1 MYMATDIISA
11 LFIFVSTLISVSILG
26 LVAGFSPTLYVAQV
40 AMASKSKH
48 PITYTIALMAGVLL
62 AVLLLIILFQTLH
75 LDTLLSFIDTTVRA
89 VTVSVIFNLLVGA
102 AFIWGG
108 IWYLRHQQIP
118 KVTKKTHMKQTG
130 GILSMFGLGFART
143 LVSVSGVTA
152 TYIAGNI
159 IANVSIGIGEHIIYT
174 LIFFAAS
181 IVPFFG
187 IIIYM
192 QKNPDRLLQVTE
204 ELRQLLHKTNY
215 RLIVGVG
222 AIILGSSIAI
232 FNVMMALFY

>member
-1 MYMATDIISA
+1 MTTDIISA

-48 PITYTIALMAGVLL
+48 PVTYTISLMAGVLF
-62 AVLLLIILFQTLH
+62 AILLLIILFQTLH

-102 AFIWGG
+102 GFIWGG
-108 IWYLRHQQIP
+108 IWYLRNQHIP
-118 KVTKKTHMKQTG
+118 KITKKSGVKKRG
-130 GILSMFGLGFART
+130 GIISMFGLGFART
-143 LVSVSGVTA
+143 FISVTGVTA

-159 IANVSIGIGEHIIYT
+159 IANVSIGIIEHIIYT
-174 LIFFAAS
+174 LIFLAAS

-187 IIIYM
+187 IIIFM
-192 QKNPDRLLQVTE
+192 QKNPERLLRMTD
-204 ELRQLLHKTNY
+204 ELRALLHKTNY
-215 RLIVGVG
+215 RLIVGVI
-222 AIILGSSIAI
+222 AIILGSSIII
-232 FNVMMALFY
+232 FNLMMALFY